1 MNQEKEKFS
10 LTNWEIVS
18 VNPKDKNWTWKDFFC
33 FWAVN
38 SQSIISFS
46 LIASLYIL
54 YDLNFYIVLS
64 GILIASF
71 IVLILS
77 NIIGVPSQR
86 HGIPFAVFLRTSS
99 GYNGARYLGL
109 LRGLVGIFFF
119 GVQTFFISKS
129 IGYLLRISLFNINE
143 TIMDED
149 IFLIFFMGLNII
161 DWFAL
166 IFTFLIQ
173 YLLFKNGHLFI
184 KTLITFSSYF
194 VYSGLLIFLI
204 MILSENY
211 DEVASRIL
219 ELVSYNDFLKKENL
233 TPLIAVT
240 GTMFAYFSILILN
253 FGDFSRYAKN
263 EGELKKGNL
272 TLILNI
278 LIYSFFALLITIGAD
293 VVINKD
299 LTTAERLLTNP
310 TDIIGKINNTYLTV
324 FALLFILVA
333 SLSTNLIANYIPSQ
347 NTLLNFLP
355 KQLNLSSSGLI
366 IIFFGLIIAIFW
378 LPLLSQ
384 IGILSILDTFGAF
397 FGPIFGLI
405 IADYYIIKKQN
416 IINKDIFFSSENS
429 QYLYSNGW
437 NIKAMY
443 SILIGFI
450 FSASAIWNVN
460 FNFLQ
465 SFLWIIGAVI
475 TFLTYY
481 LSATVIKKNG

>member
-129 IGYLLRISLFNINE
+129 IGYLVRISLFNINE
-143 TIMDED
+143 NIMDED

-173 YLLFKNGHLFI
+173 YLLFKNGHHFI
-184 KTLITFSSYF
+184 KTLIKFSSYF

-211 DEVASRIL
+211 DEVTSRIL
-219 ELVSYNDFLKKENL
+219 ELVSYNNFLEKENL

-263 EGELKKGNL
+263 ESELKKGNL

-299 LTTAERLLTNP
+299 LTSAERLLTNP

-366 IIFFGLIIAIFW
+366 IVLFGLIIAIFW

-397 FGPIFGLI
+397 FGPISGLI

-416 IINKDIFFSSENS
+416 IINKDIFSSSKSS

-450 FSASAIWNVN
+450 FSASAIWNIN
-460 FNFLQ
+460 LNFLQ
-465 SFLWIIGAVI
+465 SFLWIIGAVM

-481 LSATVIKKNG
+481 LLATVIKKNG